1 MPSGRKEGI
10 KAILVYPM
18 NALAMD
24 QARRIAQ
31 AIDGTPSLHG
41 RVSAGLYVGESE
53 RTPHTTMGPDHVITD
68 RGTLRERSPDILPT
82 NYKMLDFLLI
92 RPIDHR
98 LWRHNAPDTLRY
110 LVLDELH
117 TFDGAQGTD
126 LACLIRRLRSRLGVA
141 RERLICAGTSAT
153 IGGEESREELLDYVS
168 RIFDQPFEP
177 DAIVGEVR
185 QGIDEFPG
193 RSLISRSLLPRDDL
207 SARVDHTG
215 YTTVESYVRAQHEVF
230 FGESVDGD
238 IHSADWRV
246 ALAQRLREHL
256 TFVNLLRVLEGRPK
270 SLSEIVERLRR
281 VDPPGVFLN
290 ASAVLERQLTAFC
303 LDNWVADGVPAGGGA
318 ADYPT
323 TTSGFA
329 RNLATDIE
337 NNLRS
342 ICSPEEMN
350 RIEVTN
356 LDRWVVRFLR
366 GKRYE
371 FRVEFGRNREAWQKA
386 LDLKPPELDLS
397 DSFYEDEWE
406 QVIQAKGVV
415 SEQEYRHV
423 PRVGRG
429 TRLGRGA
436 RVRVWPVFEEYRAQL
451 AERGLKEVDDTYRD
465 AAALLGADSAGSG
478 YAAVVVDEAQ
488 DMGAQA
494 FSLIRA
500 IAPAGRDDLFIVGDG
515 HQRIYGRN
523 RVVMGRCGID
533 IRGRSRKLRLNYRTT
548 EETRRWAAH
557 ILAGSDID
565 DLDGGSDDNQS
576 IRSLTRGPEPVL
588 ERFDTQEEQIEF
600 LMRYLAA
607 LQTSGEALRAVCI
620 VARTTGEREAI
631 KQRLLAQDVEVEVID
646 RDTIDDAS
654 HVGVRLATMHR
665 VKGLEFERVVIA
677 SKNEGLVPLS
687 AAITGKGDDTAR
699 DSAETEERSVV
710 YVAATRAKKELLV
723 LSYGTPSP
731 YFGEM

>member
-1 MPSGRKEGI
+1 M
-10 KAILVYPM
+10 
-18 NALAMD
+18 
-24 QARRIAQ
+24 QARLPVEAYETLFLYLAGETYEQLVADREAPEHVDTDDF
-31 AIDGTPSLHG
+31 A
-41 RVSAGLYVGESE
+41 SALNRMES
-53 RTPHTTMGPDHVITD
+53 RTRFVVAEDD
-68 RGTLRERSPDILPT
+68 LALEA
-82 NYKMLDFLLI
+82 ML
-92 RPIDHR
+92 
-98 LWRHNAPDTLRY
+98 NAPLEHWR
-110 LVLDELH
+110 VFLH
-117 TFDGAQGTD
+117 PTQ
-126 LACLIRRLRSRLGVA
+126 RRLVERRWNGPVRVLGG
-141 RERLICAGTSAT
+141 AGTGKTVVAMH
-153 IGGEESREELLDYVS
+153 RARWLA
-168 RIFDQPFEP
+168 RN
-177 DAIVGEVR
+177 
-185 QGIDEFPG
+185 
-193 RSLISRSLLPRDDL
+193 LP
-207 SARVDHTG
+207 
-215 YTTVESYVRAQHEVF
+215 
-230 FGESVDGD
+230 
-238 IHSADWRV
+238 
-246 ALAQRLREHL
+246 
-256 TFVNLLRVLEGRPK
+256 EGRI
-270 SLSEIVERLRR
+270 L
-281 VDPPGVFLN
+281 F
-290 ASAVLERQLTAFC
+290 
-303 LDNWVADGVPAGGGA
+303 
-318 ADYPT
+318 T
-323 TTSGFA
+323 TFA

-342 ICSPEEMN
+342 ICSPEDMS

-371 FRVEFGRNREAWQKA
+371 FQVEFGRNREAWQQA

-423 PRVGRG
+423 SRVGRG

-451 AERGLKEVDDTYRD
+451 AERGLKEVDDASRD
-465 AAALLGADSAGSG
+465 AAALLGADGAGSG

-500 IAPAGRDDLFIVGDG
+500 IAPTASNNLFIAGDG

-548 EETRRWAAH
+548 EETRRWAANL
-557 ILAGSDID
+557 LAGSAID
-565 DLDGGSDDNQS
+565 DLDGGSDDNKG

-588 ERFDTQEEQIEF
+588 ERFDTREEQIEF
-600 LMRYLAA
+600 LMRYLVA

-631 KQRLLAQDVEVEVID
+631 KQRLLARDVDVEVIS
-646 RDTIDDAS
+646 RDTIDDAA
-654 HVGVRLATMHR
+654 HAGVRLATMHR
-665 VKGLEFERVVIA
+665 VKGLEFERVVMA
-677 SKNEGLVPLS
+677 SMNEGLVPLS
-687 AAITGKGDDTAR
+687 AAIAGTGDETAR
-699 DSAETEERSVV
+699 ELVETEERSLV

>member
-1 MPSGRKEGI
+1 MAMSSDFLDAFARLPASQQRSVRTLITRFNADSTASGLNYERIQGARDRK
-10 KAILVYPM
+10 LRS
-18 NALAMD
+18 L
-24 QARRIAQ
+24 R
-31 AIDGTPSLHG
+31 IDGSYRAIISKPEQGNVHMLLWADKHDEAYEWAKRHRCDINPETGAIQVYEPNSGVPAEPQTTHDEQSADAG
-41 RVSAGLYVGESE
+41 RSVRLVEELEA
-53 RTPHTTMGPDHVITD
+53 RTPAFQDLRD
-68 RGTLRERSPDILPT
+68 RQLT
-82 NYKMLDFLLI
+82 
-92 RPIDHR
+92 
-98 LWRHNAPDTLRY
+98 
-110 LVLDELH
+110 
-117 TFDGAQGTD
+117 
-126 LACLIRRLRSRLGVA
+126 RLGVPTAMLPEVREVQDDAGLDVMQA
-141 RERLICAGTSAT
+141 RLPVEAYETLFLYLAGETYEQLVTDREAPEHVDTDDFASALNRTESRTRFVVAEDDLALEAMLNAPLEHWRVFLHPTQRRLVERHWNGPVRVLGGAGTGKTVAAMH
-153 IGGEESREELLDYVS
+153 RARWL
-168 RIFDQPFEP
+168 
-177 DAIVGEVR
+177 A
-185 QGIDEFPG
+185 
-193 RSLISRSLLPRDDL
+193 RSLP
-207 SARVDHTG
+207 
-215 YTTVESYVRAQHEVF
+215 
-230 FGESVDGD
+230 
-238 IHSADWRV
+238 
-246 ALAQRLREHL
+246 
-256 TFVNLLRVLEGRPK
+256 EGRI
-270 SLSEIVERLRR
+270 L
-281 VDPPGVFLN
+281 F
-290 ASAVLERQLTAFC
+290 
-303 LDNWVADGVPAGGGA
+303 
-318 ADYPT
+318 T
-323 TTSGFA
+323 TFA

-356 LDRWVVRFLR
+356 PDRWVVRFLR

-371 FRVEFGRNREAWQKA
+371 FQVEFGRNREAWQQA

-423 PRVGRG
+423 SRVGRG

-451 AERGLKEVDDTYRD
+451 AERGLKEVDDAYRD
-465 AAALLGADSAGSG
+465 AAALLGEDGAGSG

-500 IAPAGRDDLFIVGDG
+500 VAPTASNDLFIAGDG

-548 EETRRWAAH
+548 EETRRWAANM
-557 ILAGSDID
+557 LSGSDID
-565 DLDGGSDDNQS
+565 DLDGGSDDNMG

-588 ERFDTQEEQIEF
+588 ERFDTREEQIEF

-631 KQRLLAQDVEVEVID
+631 KQRLLARDVEVEVIN
-646 RDTIDDAS
+646 RDTIDDAA
-654 HVGVRLATMHR
+654 HAGVRLATMHR
-665 VKGLEFERVVIA
+665 VKGLEFERVVMA
-677 SKNEGLVPLS
+677 SMNEGLVPLS
-687 AAITGKGDDTAR
+687 AAIAGTGDETAR
-699 DSAETEERSVV
+699 ELAETEERSLV